1 MFMSYT
7 VANPLCDQI
16 MYILSHTGARPLFQE
31 EQADDVHQQ
40 QQSHA
45 VRLTLSHFHASTV
58 AKWY

>member
-1 MFMSYT
+1 
-7 VANPLCDQI
+7 